1 LNYIDTQVGLEEF
14 VARAANSSVLAIDT
28 EFLREKTYYPWLCLL
43 QMATDTEVVIVDP
56 FCMTDLS
63 VLRELFQNEAIMK
76 IFHAAGQDLEIL
88 LKEVGCLPWPVFDT
102 QVAAALL
109 GQSHQIGF
117 GAAVSTFCG
126 VSIKKMDSFT
136 DWSRRP
142 LTSSQLGYAADD
154 VIYLPDLYETMK
166 SQLEEKGR
174 LRWLD
179 ADFKDL
185 VREDRYIIDPRTR
198 FRRLKRGNQLSRKQ
212 LSAAREITAW
222 REMQAQRRDIP
233 RKWVLSDEQIVELC
247 KREPATIDDMFMVR
261 GIREKITTA
270 EAREILKLVK
280 HAFALPENEWPELDK
295 PGHTEENVDL
305 ALDLMEALVRLRAR
319 ENDIAVQTLATHSDM
334 TLLARGYE
342 DESGV
347 MKGWRRQLIGNELKE
362 LLDGKIKLSLKNN
375 NLVVIKNSAK
385 KSN

>member
-1 LNYIDTQVGLEEF
+1 
-14 VARAANSSVLAIDT
+14 
-28 EFLREKTYYPWLCLL
+28 
-43 QMATDTEVVIVDP
+43 
-56 FCMTDLS
+56 
-63 VLRELFQNEAIMK
+63 
-76 IFHAAGQDLEIL
+76 
-88 LKEVGCLPWPVFDT
+88 
-102 QVAAALL
+102 
-109 GQSHQIGF
+109 
-117 GAAVSTFCG
+117 
-126 VSIKKMDSFT
+126 
-136 DWSRRP
+136 
-142 LTSSQLGYAADD
+142 
-154 VIYLPDLYETMK
+154 
-166 SQLEEKGR
+166 

-179 ADFKDL
+179 ADFEDL
-185 VREDRYIIDPRTR
+185 VREDRYIIDSRTR

-222 REMQAQRRDIP
+222 RETQAQRRDIP